1 MADAPT
7 KRKRAPAD
15 GEPWS
20 LGEALGLIEDDGWVS
35 ALRVYLQD
43 ASPETQ
49 QTWGNI
55 LKHCLDVFPQSGK
68 GWLESENEAE
78 SKCGHPPMGF
88 PGEEPKPD
96 PGTVNYQLAVAAAAP
111 SVGWLGQIRTAIQT
125 PETRSSLARV
135 VSAALKSGV
144 GTLNRNGPNKEILRG
159 LIWSAA
165 AVGDSQCIEALRQVA
180 TWSVEHKT
188 AQAKTIGI
196 ALAFLGS
203 ELSAAALRMISEAAK
218 RPSPKTRFARYATHV
233 EGQIGLSKE
242 ESAERFIPTFD
253 LDATGVRRIECGAD
267 GALELFLNGT
277 SAEVRF
283 RNGSG
288 KSVNSLPA
296 AIRRNHAAVLT
307 EIRSSAKA
315 LAKLLATQR
324 GRIESLLFEERE
336 WRFASWAERYLA
348 HPVVG
353 TLTRRLIWT
362 VDDCP
367 VVFHAGEARD
377 VHGERVDA
385 KPESCVRLWHP
396 IRHSAE
402 AVHAWRHVWESS
414 GLAQPFKQA
423 HREIYLLTEAERQ
436 THTYSNRF
444 AAHILNQS
452 QFRAL
457 ALARQWERP
466 FIGGWGGEENVA
478 KRILPGNWRVE
489 FWLEGVGD
497 EYGPTGALLHVA
509 TDQVRFYVNGEADPA
524 PLERVPPLI
533 FSEAM
538 RDVDLFVGVASV
550 GNNPEWS
557 DGGPQARYREYW
569 QSYSFGDLSVSAK
582 SRRDILQRLVPKLK
596 IASQC
601 SLDEKFLLVRGQ
613 LRTYKIHLGSG
624 NILMEPNDQYLC
636 IVPKQTEAQGSVLLP
651 FEGDRTL
658 SVILSKAF
666 LLAVDYQIT
675 DETITRQIRPK

>member
-7 KRKRAPAD
+7 KRGRAPSD
-15 GEPWS
+15 GKPWS
-20 LGEALGLIEDDGWVS
+20 LGEALGLIEDGGWVS
-35 ALRVYLQD
+35 ALRVYLKD

-49 QTWGNI
+49 QAWGNI
-55 LKHCLDVFPQSGK
+55 LKHRQDVSPRSGK

-78 SKCGHPPMGF
+78 SKCGHPPLGF
-88 PGEEPKPD
+88 PGEEPIPD
-96 PGTVNYQLAVAAAAP
+96 PGTLNYHLALAGAAP
-111 SVGWLGQIRTAIQT
+111 PASWLCQIQT
-125 PETRSSLARV
+125 ATQAPEIRSSLVRV

-144 GTLNRNGPNKEILRG
+144 GTLNRNGPNKDILRG

-165 AVGDSQCIEALRQVA
+165 AVGDAQCIEALRQVA

-242 ESAERFIPTFD
+242 ESAERFIPTFE
-253 LDATGVRRIECGAD
+253 LDSNGVRRIECGAD

-288 KSVNSLPA
+288 KPVNSHPA
-296 AIRRNHAAVLT
+296 VIRRNHADVLT

-315 LAKLLATQR
+315 LEKLLATQR

-336 WRFASWAERYLA
+336 WRFAVWSERYLN

-353 TLTRRLIWT
+353 ALTRRLIWT
-362 VDDCP
+362 VDGCP
-367 VVFHAGEARD
+367 VIFQASEARD
-377 VHGERVDA
+377 VHGEKVDV

-402 AVHAWRHVWESS
+402 EVRAWRNVWES
-414 GLAQPFKQA
+414 LALPQPFKQA

-444 AAHILNQS
+444 ASHILNQS

-466 FIGGWGGEENVA
+466 FIGGWGGEDNVA
-478 KRILPGNWRVE
+478 KRSLPGNWRVE
-489 FWLEGVGD
+489 FWLEGIGD

-509 TDQVRFYVNGEADPA
+509 TDQVRFYRNDEAEPA
-524 PLERVPPLI
+524 PLEQVLGDGFDEILLMRLAEREAVEPPLAT
-533 FSEAM
+533 E
-538 RDVDLFVGVASV
+538 
-550 GNNPEWS
+550 
-557 DGGPQARYREYW
+557 
-569 QSYSFGDLSVSAK
+569 
-582 SRRDILQRLVPKLK
+582 LVK
-596 IASQC
+596 A
-601 SLDEKFLLVRGQ
+601 D
-613 LRTYKIHLGSG
+613 HL
-624 NILMEPNDQYLC
+624 P
-636 IVPKQTEAQGSVLLP
+636 
-651 FEGDRTL
+651 
-658 SVILSKAF
+658 
-666 LLAVDYQIT
+666 
-675 DETITRQIRPK
+675 